1 MSGGW
6 IAGDVRARGLAA
18 ADVLDIADRV
28 AATPDLVSACT
39 LLGQTKWGHRIGEA
53 RTVGAAQRMVFDA
66 LLWQMRILAGWL
78 PSEGVEAVRCCLLWF
93 EIRNIEDRLAYFG
106 GAPAEAPYDLGRLG
120 IISKALAGTSSP
132 SDIRQ
137 LMRASAWGDASG
149 DDVYAIRMALRR
161 AWYRR
166 VRAASPELR
175 TWADAAA
182 WLFASRE
189 RLARR
194 TGGTALAAT
203 PPSLPSTWS
212 WATTVSW
219 SEQNLWHAEERWWE
233 QVRDEGA
240 RLLHGSTGSK
250 EPVLGAM
257 ATLASSAHRIATALE
272 IAEGGGTLERLD
284 AGV

>member
-120 IISKALAGTSSP
+120 IISKGLTGTSSA
-132 SDIRQ
+132 SDVRR

-149 DDVYAIRMALRR
+149 DDIYAIRIALRR
-161 AWYRR
+161 TWYRR

-175 TWADAAA
+175 TWSDAAA

-194 TGGTALAAT
+194 DGGAALAAT

-212 WATTVSW
+212 WATVPW
-219 SEQNLWHAEERWWE
+219 SGQNLWHGEERWWE
-233 QVRDEGA
+233 QVRDEGV
-240 RLLHGSTGSK
+240 RLLHGSMGGK
-250 EPVLGAM
+250 EPVLGAV

-272 IAEGGGTLERLD
+272 IAAGGGRLERLD
-284 AGV
+284 AAV

>member
-18 ADVLDIADRV
+18 ADVRDIADRV
-28 AATPDLVSACT
+28 AATPDLEAACS

-53 RTVGAAQRMVFDA
+53 ATVEAAQRKIFDA

-78 PSEGVEAVRCCLLWF
+78 PSEGVEAVRCCVLWF

-120 IISKALAGTSSP
+120 LISKGLAGTSSAA
-132 SDIRQ
+132 DIRR
-137 LMRASAWGDASG
+137 LMRASAWGDAGG
-149 DDVYAIRMALRR
+149 DDVYAIRIALRR
-161 AWYRR
+161 TWYRR

-175 TWADAAA
+175 IWADAAA

-189 RLARR
+189 RLGRR
-194 TGGTALAAT
+194 AGDAALAAT
-203 PPSLPSTWS
+203 PPSLPSAWS
-212 WATTVSW
+212 WTTTVPW
-219 SEQNLWHAEERWWE
+219 SEQNLWGAEERWWG
-233 QVRDEGA
+233 QVRDEGV
-240 RLLHGSTGSK
+240 RLLHGSMGSK

-257 ATLASSAHRIATALE
+257 ATLGSSAHRIATALE
-272 IAEGGGTLERLD
+272 MAAGGGTVERLD
-284 AGV
+284 AAI